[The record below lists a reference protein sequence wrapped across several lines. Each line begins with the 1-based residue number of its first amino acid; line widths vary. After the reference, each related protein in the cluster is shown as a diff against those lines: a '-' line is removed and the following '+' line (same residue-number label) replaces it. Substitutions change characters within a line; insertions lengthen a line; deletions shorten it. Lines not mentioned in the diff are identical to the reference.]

1 MRKRRGLDAPVDV
14 FVRRVN
20 VIGSFVFVRRINVI
34 GSFVRRVNI
43 VDAFAFRDTDA
54 DTFGGTAACV
64 GYAVNGGGAC
74 VVPGWVVL
82 PAHKWREVLPTRSVL
97 SQR

>member
-1 MRKRRGLDAPVDV
+1 VRKRRGLDTPVDA

-20 VIGSFVFVRRINVI
+20 VVGSFV
-34 GSFVRRVNI
+34 RVNI
-43 VDAFAFRDTDA
+43 VDAFVRRVNVVGSFAFRDTDL

-64 GYAVNGGGAC
+64 GYAVSGGGAC
-74 VVPGWVVL
+74 VVSRWLVL